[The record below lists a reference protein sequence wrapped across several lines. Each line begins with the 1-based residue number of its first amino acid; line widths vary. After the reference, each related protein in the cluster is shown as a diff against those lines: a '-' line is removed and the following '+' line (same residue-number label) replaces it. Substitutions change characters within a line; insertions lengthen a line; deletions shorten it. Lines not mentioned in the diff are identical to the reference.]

1 MPNNRQ
7 TNIGSLPALSSNHNA
22 PVSNLQQPTQT
33 ATAHQQQIPQTS
45 RNTILPR
52 DIYNELAEE
61 KNKKTAEMHW
71 NKNADAG

>member
-22 PVSNLQQPTQT
+22 PLSNLQQPTQIT
-33 ATAHQQQIPQTS
+33 ALHQQQAPQTS
-45 RNTILPR
+45 RNTIVQR
-52 DIYNELAEE
+52 DICNELAEE
-61 KNKKTAEMHW
+61 KNKKAAEMHW